1 MNFFTCCQESPLI
14 FMFCLKLIIYHPQL
28 FIDFLQYINNTHK
41 LSSSVFLIITTHPG
55 GSDIKVSACN
65 AGYLGSIPGSG
76 RYPREANGKPT
87 PVFLP
92 EESHGRRSLVG
103 YSPRGC
109 KESDMTEQ
117 LHFHFQTFSMPEIL
131 CTLLHFF
138 SS

>member
-1 MNFFTCCQESPLI
+1 MNTEPSIGF
-14 FMFCLKLIIYHPQL
+14 
-28 FIDFLQYINNTHK
+28 
-41 LSSSVFLIITTHPG
+41 PG
-55 GSDIKVSACN
+55 GSDGKEFACN

-92 EESHGRRSLVG
+92 EEPHGRRSLVG